1 MSATESNL
9 QQHGEQVPPELIERL
24 KKIEEKQNQGEEF
37 GKEDYRTLYII
48 GLIIPVLLM
57 IAGWYL

>member
-1 MSATESNL
+1 MSASQNIT
-9 QQHGEQVPPELIERL
+9 QQHGEQIPRELAERL
-24 KKIEEKQNQGEEF
+24 SMIEEREHQGEEF

-48 GLIIPVLLM
+48 GLIIPILLM